1 MFYLSTEH
9 PKVTDLTVTQ
19 NSTTAI
25 FNCNA
30 TGHPILHIM
39 WNMPPGL
46 TSVAVGTQ
54 LIVTQ
59 LGPQA
64 TGTYQCFVTNNIGCD
79 HKEINLKFN
88 VSSVSIATSS
98 NTAASVIDTLPVNSS
113 STSISPTPSSS
124 AFHTLL
130 VLVTSHIS
138 SSSAFIGPISS
149 TISYSSLNTLPVID
163 HLTSNTNAISH
174 VTSSSEISVMA
185 TNLACDQAD
194 KSGLFESLNNHTN
207 M

>member
-30 TGHPILHIM
+30 TGHPVLHIM

-98 NTAASVIDTLPVNSS
+98 NTAASVIDTLSVDSS

-130 VLVTSHIS
+130 VLVTSHIG
-138 SSSAFIGPISS
+138 SAFIGPISS
-149 TISYSSLNTLPVID
+149 TISYSSLNTID
-163 HLTSNTNAISH
+163 HPTSNTNAISH
-174 VTSSSEISVMA
+174 VTSSSAISVMA